1 MSYSEVKLKDIFI
14 GCSDGESEAKKSIF
28 LDLFYKDN
36 KYEEII
42 NNPMKFII
50 SGQKGAG
57 KTILAKYI
65 EKTCTSINSTSKI
78 VNLGEIN
85 LQKLIEL
92 GYKEYEECEL
102 SCFFRWFILTEF
114 SKMLINSKCSNIN
127 DTNKSLLEKVLFQ
140 TKYKRTI
147 NKLHNFFEIRYPKGN
162 YSYTTYTQG
171 ESNKSCV
178 DLTEKF
184 NDFFSFKN
192 SVEYST
198 NLSRNYAKKPYYQVL
213 DEVEELILNC
223 LKYNKIMLIFDNLD
237 DLGVN
242 FYENNT
248 HIKMLIKL
256 LEELKNFNNKL
267 FEKNLDGNRC
277 IILVRSDILSILNMY
292 SSNLNKLITDSE
304 VNLYWIDK
312 DYPRPENHILMD
324 MLLTKIKNSTPKLQ
338 SWDKKAIYD
347 KFFPDDI
354 DGKSVINYLLDY
366 SFGKP
371 RDVIRYLNII
381 KDNNPNATCFTR
393 EMFRTCRTTYS
404 KWFLEELKNE
414 LSIHKNPDYVKDM
427 LKLLNDFS
435 YRTFEFKDIKDY
447 FNSNKNHYPNISDI
461 KDCIETLYKFGV
473 LGNSWQPPGTKSSR
487 RLKFSWGYETDGN
500 PSPDFQKKFTLHY
513 GLRKAFSL

>member
-1 MSYSEVKLKDIFI
+1 MSNSEIKLKDIFI

-28 LDLFYKDN
+28 IDLFYKNN
-36 KYEEII
+36 KYDEII

-50 SGQKGAG
+50 SGQKGTG

-65 EKTCTSINSTSKI
+65 EKTCTSNNSTAKI

-92 GYKEYEECEL
+92 GYKDYEEYEL
-102 SCFFRWFILTEF
+102 TCFFRWFILTEF
-114 SKMLINSKCSNIN
+114 SKILINNKCSNLNNLHKNII
-127 DTNKSLLEKVLFQ
+127 KKALFQ
-140 TKYKRTI
+140 TKYKKTI

-162 YSYTTYTQG
+162 YSYNNYTMG
-171 ESNKSCV
+171 ESTKNCV

-192 SVEYST
+192 SAEYST
-198 NLSRNYAKKPYYQVL
+198 NINRSYTKKPYYQVL
-213 DEVEELILNC
+213 DEVETLILDC
-223 LKYNKIMLIFDNLD
+223 LKYNKIMLMFDNLD

-248 HIKMLIKL
+248 HVKMLIKL

-267 FEKNLDGNRC
+267 YEKNLYGNRC
-277 IILVRSDILSILNMY
+277 IILIRSDILSVLNMH

-312 DYPRPENHILMD
+312 DYSTPENHILMD
-324 MLLTKIKNSTPKLQ
+324 MLLTKIKNSTPKLEGL
-338 SWDKKAIYD
+338 DKKDIFH

-354 DGKSVINYLLDY
+354 DGKSAISYLLDY

-381 KDNNPNATCFTR
+381 IENNPDSTCFSR
-393 EMFRTCRTTYS
+393 EMFRNFRTAYS

-414 LSIHKNPDYVKDM
+414 LSIHKNPDYVRDM

-435 YRTFEFKDIKDY
+435 YRTFEFKDINEY
-447 FNSNKNHYPNISDI
+447 FNSNRSHYPNISDL

-473 LGNSWQPPGTKSSR
+473 IGNSWKPPGTKSSR
-487 RLKFSWGYETDGN
+487 RLKFSWAYQTDGN
-500 PSPDFQKKFTLHY
+500 PSPDFQKKFTLHF